1 MSEKKKSSSAVTIK
15 SKKCVQE
22 VKVTN
27 QFKRMMT
34 KALKATLMVL
44 EKRREDLSTEKWGIE
59 QQKDFFKIFGV
70 RHDVIITIDSEAEKE
85 KVKKLDPE
93 TPRDPYI
100 EKKENI
106 TAYLFM
112 QKSVDRMIFIC
123 EKMSLES
130 RVNSN
135 DIRQGNFINATEK
148 SGASASVSA
157 DQTTGLHPDLY
168 GKILTVNIFQ
178 NFICKPLTGW
188 NSQVSTLCHE
198 FSHFYRHGSEG
209 EYGGMG
215 TDDIPIDT
223 KDKNETGYLLKANDL
238 VKKNSQYV
246 FKSAYNI
253 ERYFE
258 LNLTE
263 EEIKIIED
271 IR

>member
-1 MSEKKKSSSAVTIK
+1 MSEKKKSSSAITIK

-44 EKRREDLSTEKWGIE
+44 EKRRDDLSEEKWDE
-59 QQKDFFKIFGV
+59 KRQKEFSTIFGV
-70 RHDVIITIDSEAEKE
+70 RHDEILTIHSKAEKE
-85 KVKKLDPE
+85 KAKERNFSGLG
-93 TPRDPYI
+93 DPYI
-100 EKKENI
+100 EKNENI

-123 EKMSLES
+123 EKMSLENT
-130 RVNSN
+130 VNSN
-135 DIRQGNFINATEK
+135 DIRQGNFINKTDDSK
-148 SGASASVSA
+148 ASASVSA

-168 GKILTVNIFQ
+168 SKILTVDIFQ
-178 NFICKPLTGW
+178 KFVCKPLTGR

-198 FSHFYRHGSEG
+198 FSHYYRHGSEG

-215 TDDIPIDT
+215 TDDIQINP
-223 KDKNETGYLLKANDL
+223 KNKTESGYLLKANEL
-238 VKKNSQYV
+238 VENNSQYV

-263 EEIKIIED
+263 EEAKQIED
-271 IR
+271 IS

>member
-44 EKRREDLSTEKWGIE
+44 EKRRDDLSEEKWGIE

-85 KVKKLDPE
+85 RAKQRDRKS
-93 TPRDPYI
+93 PRDPYI
-100 EKKENI
+100 EKNENI

-123 EKMSLES
+123 EKMNLEN

-135 DIRQGNFINATEK
+135 DIRQGSFINKTDDSK
-148 SGASASVSA
+148 ASASVSA
-157 DQTTGLHPDLY
+157 DQTMGLHPDLY
-168 GKILTVNIFQ
+168 SKTLTVNIFQ
-178 NFICKPLTGW
+178 KFVCKPLTGQY
-188 NSQVSTLCHE
+188 SQVSTLCHE
-198 FSHFYRHGSEG
+198 LSHFYRHGNNG

-263 EEIKIIED
+263 EEMKIIEG
-271 IR
+271 IY